1 MTSPGRARSTAVWAE
16 GSGRSGVPSGESVVD
31 SGLMCQSLA
40 EAGAKGL
47 RVRTARRR
55 VVESRFTEDATGL
68 GASSCGYGE
77 RLGADVDLAAFADGI
92 EEPDDVA

>member
-1 MTSPGRARSTAVWAE
+1 M
-16 GSGRSGVPSGESVVD
+16 D

-40 EAGAKGL
+40 EAGAK
-47 RVRTARRR
+47 RPRARIARRR

-77 RLGADVDLAAFADGI
+77 RLGADVDLAAFANGI